1 MHSEV
6 GNSESDVVQIKRLFD
21 KTQNNIRRI
30 QEYGGEFYYPVLN
43 EWRFVTEYAVLA
55 LGSPTQRSEALPLLK
70 GRLLR
75 AYYDS
80 CLILSDCCLQELMY
94 KIRRIR
100 RAAKSQRELRSVLEK
115 SIEAFKQLQDIRL
128 NIEESGEPNDKQI
141 ADLVSAMARL
151 KPVFDLIKTKED
163 FVRWVLRRRIMII
176 RFAVLAGIAE
186 LLVGLGVLFAMLW
199 R

>member
-55 LGSPTQRSEALPLLK
+55 LGSPTQRSEVLPLLK

-80 CLILSDCCLQELMY
+80 CLILADCCLQELMY

-115 SIEAFKQLQDIRL
+115 SIEAFKWLQDIRL

-151 KPVFDLIKTKED
+151 KPVFDLIKAKED
-163 FVRWVLRRRIMII
+163 FVRLVLRRRIMII

-186 LLVGLGVLFAMLW
+186 FVGLGVLFAMLW

>member
-1 MHSEV
+1 MLSEAM
-6 GNSESDVVQIKRLFD
+6 NSESDVVQIKRLFD

-55 LGSPTQRSEALPLLK
+55 LGSPSQRSETLPLLK
-70 GRLLR
+70 GRLLK

-80 CLILSDCCLQELMY
+80 CLILADCCLQELIY

-100 RAAKSQRELRSVLEK
+100 RAAKSQKELRGVLEK
-115 SIEAFKQLQDIRL
+115 SIEGFKRLQDIRL
-128 NIEESGEPNDKQI
+128 TIEESGEPDEKQI
-141 ADLVSAMARL
+141 ADLVSAMAKL
-151 KPVFDLIKTKED
+151 KPIFDLIKTKED
-163 FVRWVLRRRIMII
+163 LVRWVLRRRIMII
-176 RFAVLAGIAE
+176 RCALLAGIVE
-186 LLVGLGVLFAMLW
+186 LLVGLGVLFALLW